1 MVAFRMCC
9 CPYARLKVIWSFH
22 REQAKL
28 SLSGTSQPA
37 MNVLHEMPF
46 STLVLSEP
54 DEGILLITLNR
65 MQASNAIDTVMTREL
80 LEIWQSLTAD
90 AQYRSVILTGSGE
103 KCFCAGA
110 DLKER
115 LGISTAVWLE
125 QHAVLEQMMIAMH
138 DCPLPLIAAVNGA
151 AFGGGLE
158 LLLNCDFAYC
168 VPNAR
173 FAFPEP
179 GLGFIPGAMGTQW
192 LPRAV
197 GLARAKEIS
206 MTAQPFTADE
216 ALAWGLV
223 NRIVPQDSITETVRD
238 TAKRIGNNSPLAIR
252 QVKQA
257 LNEAVAGDLV
267 AGYHREIALYKTCIE
282 GNDRIEGIRAFNE
295 KRKPRY

>member
-1 MVAFRMCC
+1 
-9 CPYARLKVIWSFH
+9 
-22 REQAKL
+22 
-28 SLSGTSQPA
+28 
-37 MNVLHEMPF
+37 MNILHEMPF